1 MLVLCMRSLELSNM
15 PFFSEAC
22 QSLHWFDF
30 IGNLIISLKMIM
42 WSFSF
47 EGPSLSLAHNCNHG
61 DRTEVGK
68 EHRSVPCGDCMMDD
82 LKKKIFKK
90 IPV

>member
-1 MLVLCMRSLELSNM
+1 MLVLCMRSPEWSNM

-30 IGNLIISLKMIM
+30 IGNLIISRKMIM

-47 EGPSLSLAHNCNHG
+47 EGPSLFNCNHG
-61 DRTEVGK
+61 DRTEVWE

-82 LKKKIFKK
+82 LKKKE
-90 IPV
+90 